1 MKTKF
6 LRSILLVIVII
17 ISQQSNLLASHIVG
31 GEMNYECL
39 GNNQYRISLKIYRD
53 CQNGN
58 PGAYF
63 DNPVII
69 GIFDAQ
75 TNNYKG
81 KFSINLNPN
90 SNDTI
95 PPYYPDSCISSAFCV
110 HTTLYS
116 TIIALPLNGSGYIL
130 SYQRCCRASSIV
142 NLVNPNY
149 IGMTLS
155 TEITRAALLSCN
167 SSPTFNHEIPFILGI
182 NDTFSL
188 SLGATDID
196 GDSLVY
202 AFYDPFTGAT
212 MGNPVPDPPTTPP
225 YDSVPYQTPY
235 SGQMPFG
242 NALCTWDSS
251 TGDFVTVPTSL
262 GTYILG
268 FSILEYNT
276 AGELLSKSY
285 KEIAIR
291 IAPVPCTA
299 TININ
304 KIATSS
310 TIKLFPNP
318 TKNQLTI
325 ETQNNQQTILN
336 LYSIQGQ
343 LLQTKSF
350 NKQTN
355 LDVEQYPKGVY
366 LLKFEQGKEQI
377 IKRFIKE

>member
-6 LRSILLVIVII
+6 LRSILLVIIII
-17 ISQQSNLLASHIVG
+17 ISQQSNLQATHIVG

-39 GNNQYRISLKIYRD
+39 GNDEYRVSLKIYRD
-53 CQNGN
+53 CDTGV
-58 PGAYF
+58 PWF
-63 DNPVII
+63 DNPIVV

-75 TNNYKG
+75 TNNYLKSI
-81 KFSINLNPN
+81 SINLDPN

-95 PPYYPDSCISSAFCV
+95 SSYYPDSCTSPSFCI
-110 HTTLYS
+110 HTTTYTTTTTLS
-116 TIIALPLNGSGYIL
+116 FSNSGYIL
-130 SYQRCCRASSIV
+130 SYQRCCRSQDIV
-142 NLVNPNY
+142 NIINPNGV
-149 IGMTLS
+149 GMTLT
-155 TEITRAALLSCN
+155 TEITPAALLSCN
-167 SSPTFNHEIPFILGI
+167 NSPTFNREVPLILGI
-182 NDTFSL
+182 NDTFSINL
-188 SLGATDID
+188 DATDID

-202 AFYDPFTGAT
+202 AFYAPFDGASQ
-212 MGNPVPDPPTTPP
+212 GNPIPNPPAAPP
-225 YDSVPYQTPY
+225 YNSVIYQFPYNSQVPL
-235 SGQMPFG
+235 GAG
-242 NALCTWDSS
+242 LCTWDSL
-251 TGDFVTVPTSL
+251 TGDFVAAPINL
-262 GTYILG
+262 GTYVLG
-268 FSILEYNT
+268 FSVLEYNT
-276 AGELLSKSY
+276 TGELLSKTY
-285 KEIAIR
+285 KDVVIVVG
-291 IAPVPCTA
+291 PFPCSPTV
-299 TININ
+299 NIN

>member
-31 GEMNYECL
+31 GIMNYECL
-39 GNNQYRISLKIYRD
+39 GNDEYKISLKIYRD

-63 DNPVII
+63 DNPLTLGV
-69 GIFDAQ
+69 FDAQ
-75 TNNYKG
+75 TNSFIKT
-81 KFSINLNPN
+81 INIFITTN
-90 SNDTI
+90 SDDTI
-95 PPYYPDSCISSAFCV
+95 SNSYPDSCINPSFCI
-110 HTTLYS
+110 HTADYTATTTLPTNS
-116 TIIALPLNGSGYIL
+116 SGYIL
-130 SYQRCCRASSIV
+130 SYQRCCRANTV
-142 NLVNPNY
+142 ANLSNPNAT
-149 IGMTLS
+149 GMTLA
-155 TEITRAALLSCN
+155 TEITPAALLSCN
-167 SSPTFNHEIPFILGI
+167 SSPTFNREVPLVLGI
-182 NDTFSL
+182 NDTFSIN
-188 SLGATDID
+188 LGATDMD

-202 AFYDPFTGAT
+202 AFYAPFDGAT
-212 MGNPVPDPPTTPP
+212 QGNPIPNPPLAPP
-225 YDSVPYQTPY
+225 YSAASYSSPY

-242 NALCTWDSS
+242 NVLCTWDNI
-251 TGDFVTVPTSL
+251 TGDFVAVPTSL
-262 GTYILG
+262 GTYVIG

-276 AGELLSKSY
+276 AGELLSKTY
-285 KEIAIR
+285 KDIVIT
-291 IAPVPCTA
+291 VGTDPCSS